1 MVDSKALTKRP
12 EVQET
17 LPAEAEIHTARSQ
30 LAQTSQQIG
39 EQIKTKLSWRA
50 IIQRYP
56 LLVTGLAFGAG
67 AVLGF
72 GTLGSEKPPRPRRKA
87 NSEDISKPGVLETA
101 VSSIAVLAVRE
112 GSKYLVNRLFT
123 DKK

>member
-17 LPAEAEIHTARSQ
+17 LPAEAEIHTARTQ
-30 LAQTSQQIG
+30 LAQTSKQIG

-56 LLVTGLAFGAG
+56 LLVTGIAFGAG

-72 GTLGSEKPPRPRRKA
+72 GTVGGEKLPRPRKKA
-87 NSEDISKPGVLETA
+87 SSGTTNKPGALETA

-112 GSKYLVNRLFT
+112 GSKYLVNRLLT